1 MPTTLLTLL
10 RKLSLI
16 CAAVAA
22 FAVAGAL
29 SAPRA
34 EALPLSA
41 PAALNTAL
49 AENNL
54 LESVAYYCRRVWRCG
69 PYGCGWRRVCGW
81 RGPAYYGGYY
91 GPGYY
96 PGWRWGY
103 YRPYRYGWG
112 WRRRW

>member
-1 MPTTLLTLL
+1 MARNLPHTLRTFF
-10 RKLSLI
+10 LI
-16 CAAVAA
+16 CAATAA
-22 FAVAGAL
+22 LVLAGAL
-29 SAPRA
+29 TAPRA

-54 LESVAYYCRRVWRCG
+54 VDSVAYYCRRVWRCG
-69 PYGCGWRRVCGW
+69 RWGCGWRRICGW
-81 RGPAYYGGYY
+81 TGPAYYYA
-91 GPGYY
+91 PGYY

-103 YRPYRYGWG
+103 YRPYRYYGWG